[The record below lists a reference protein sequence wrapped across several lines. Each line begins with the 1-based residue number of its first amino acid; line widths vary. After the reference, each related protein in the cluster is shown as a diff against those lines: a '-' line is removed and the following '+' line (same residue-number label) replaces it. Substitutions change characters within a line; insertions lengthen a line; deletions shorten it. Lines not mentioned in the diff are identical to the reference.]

1 MGYFDY
7 IRNRNKQKDIE
18 TAAMVKAT
26 GTRRSK
32 QIWRQYKKNKGAVI
46 GLIVLGLFILIA
58 FVSNFIWDYKTDIT
72 GMNIQQ
78 RLITPCLQHLFGTD
92 HMGRDVLAR
101 VFYGTRYSLLIGFGS
116 TLISTIFGILFGS
129 IAGYYGG
136 KIENVT
142 MRIVELLLMIPN
154 MLLTIVIVSAFGI
167 NLGNLLLAQG
177 LATIPHFTRNAR
189 AAIMTVR
196 DNEYIEA
203 AKAMG
208 VSDFKIIVK
217 HVIPNALS
225 PILVQVTTRV
235 GGCIVGAA
243 GFSFLG
249 LGVPIPT
256 PEWGAMLADAKTN
269 MRAYPHLVIFP
280 GLAILILVLA
290 INQIGDGLRD
300 ALDPKLKR

>member
-1 MGYFDY
+1 MGYVEF
-7 IRNRNKQKDIE
+7 IKNRNKQKDME
-18 TAAMVKAT
+18 TVAMVKAT
-26 GTRRSK
+26 GTRQSQ

-46 GLIVLGLFILIA
+46 GLCILCAFVVIA
-58 FVSNFIWDYKTDIT
+58 IVSNFVWDYKTDIT
-72 GMNIQQ
+72 GMNIRQ
-78 RLITPCLQHLFGTD
+78 RLIKPCLEHLFGTD
-92 HMGRDVLAR
+92 HMGRDVMAR

-116 TLISTIFGILFGS
+116 TLISTFFGILFGS

-154 MLLTIVIVSAFGI
+154 MLLTIVIVTAFGI

-203 AKAMG
+203 ARAMG
-208 VSDFKIIVK
+208 VSDFKIILK

-256 PEWGAMLADAKTN
+256 PEWGAMLSDARN
-269 MRAYPHLVIFP
+269 HMREFPHLVIFP

>member
-1 MGYFDY
+1 MGYIEFVKE
-7 IRNRNKQKDIE
+7 RNKQKDIE
-18 TAAMVKAT
+18 AAAMVNAT
-26 GTRRSK
+26 GTKQYK

-46 GLIVLGLFILIA
+46 GLCVLCMFIIIAIVSS
-58 FVSNFIWDYKTDIT
+58 FVWDYKTDIT
-72 GMNIQQ
+72 GMNIRQ
-78 RLITPCLQHLFGTD
+78 RLLKPCLEHLFGTD
-92 HMGRDVLAR
+92 HMGRDVMAR

-116 TLISTIFGILFGS
+116 TLISTVFGIFFGS

-154 MLLTIVIVSAFGI
+154 MLLTIVIVTAFGI

-203 AKAMG
+203 ARAMG
-208 VSDFKIIVK
+208 VSDFKIIIK

-256 PEWGAMLADAKTN
+256 PEWGAMLSDARN
-269 MRAYPHLVIFP
+269 YMREFPHLVIFP

>member
-1 MGYFDY
+1 MGYVEF
-7 IRNRNKQKDIE
+7 IKNRNKQKDME
-18 TAAMVKAT
+18 TVAMVKAT
-26 GTRRSK
+26 GTRQSQ

-46 GLIVLGLFILIA
+46 GLCILCA
-58 FVSNFIWDYKTDIT
+58 FVAIAIASNFIWDYKTDIT
-72 GMNIQQ
+72 GMNIRQ
-78 RLITPCLQHLFGTD
+78 RLIKPCLEHLFGTD
-92 HMGRDVLAR
+92 HMGRDVMAR

-116 TLISTIFGILFGS
+116 TLISTFFGILFGS

-154 MLLTIVIVSAFGI
+154 MLLTIVIVTAFGI

-203 AKAMG
+203 ARAMG
-208 VSDFKIIVK
+208 VSDFKIILK

-256 PEWGAMLADAKTN
+256 PEWGAMLSDARN
-269 MRAYPHLVIFP
+269 HMREFPHLVIFP

>member
-1 MGYFDY
+1 MGYFDWVK
-7 IRNRNKQKDIE
+7 NRNKQKDME
-18 TAAMVKAT
+18 TVAMVKAT
-26 GTRRSK
+26 GTKQSK

-46 GLIVLGLFILIA
+46 GLCILCAFIVIA
-58 FVSNFIWDYKTDIT
+58 IAASFIWDYKKDIT
-72 GMNIQQ
+72 GMNIRQ
-78 RLITPCLQHLFGTD
+78 RLIKPCLEHLFGTD
-92 HMGRDVLAR
+92 HMGRDVMAR

-116 TLISTIFGILFGS
+116 TAISTVFGILFGS

-154 MLLTIVIVSAFGI
+154 MLLTIVIVTAFGI

-203 AKAMG
+203 ARAMG
-208 VSDFKIIVK
+208 VSDFKIIIK

-256 PEWGAMLADAKTN
+256 PEWGAMLSDARN
-269 MRAYPHLVIFP
+269 HMREFPHLVIFP

>member
-1 MGYFDY
+1 MGYFDF
-7 IRNRNKQKDIE
+7 IRNRYKQKDLE
-18 TAAMVKAT
+18 TVAMVNAT
-26 GTRRSK
+26 GTKRSL
-32 QIWRQYKKNKGAVI
+32 QIWHQFKKNKGAVI
-46 GLIVLGLFILIA
+46 GLIVLCLFIIIA
-58 FVSNFIWDYKTDIT
+58 IVSNIIWDYDTDIT
-72 GMNIQQ
+72 GMNSAE
-78 RLITPCLQHLFGTD
+78 RLIKPCLNHLFGTD

-101 VFYGTRYSLLIGFGS
+101 VFYGTKYSLLIGFGS
-116 TLISTIFGILFGS
+116 TLISTFFGILFGA

-136 KIENVT
+136 RIENVT

-208 VSDFKIIVK
+208 VSDFKIILK

-225 PILVQVTTRV
+225 PILVQVTTRI

-256 PEWGAMLADAKTN
+256 PEWGAMLADAKTQ

>member
-1 MGYFDY
+1 MT
-7 IRNRNKQKDIE
+7 K
-18 TAAMVKAT
+18 AASGK
-26 GTRRSK
+26 RSK
-32 QIWRQYKKNKGAVI
+32 QIWHQYKKNKGAVL
-46 GLIVLGLFILIA
+46 GLIVLLA
-58 FVSNFIWDYKTDIT
+58 FVVISLVSGFIWDYETDIV
-72 GMNIQQ
+72 GMNVSQ
-78 RLITPCLQHLFGTD
+78 RLLTPSFEHPFGTD

-116 TLISTIFGILFGS
+116 TLISTLFGVLFGS

-136 KIENVT
+136 KVENVI
-142 MRIVELLLMIPN
+142 MRVVELLLMIPN

-167 NLGNLLLAQG
+167 NLGNLILAQG

-203 AKAMG
+203 ARAMG
-208 VSDFKIIVK
+208 VSDFKIILK

-225 PILVQVTTRV
+225 PILVQVTTRI

-256 PEWGAMLADAKTN
+256 PEWGAMLADARMY
-269 MRAYPHLVIFP
+269 MRAFPHLVFFP

>member
-1 MGYFDY
+1 MGYNSFVKN
-7 IRNRNKQKDIE
+7 RNRQNDLD
-18 TAAMVKAT
+18 TVAMVKST
-26 GTRRSK
+26 GTKQSK
-32 QIWRQYKKNKGAVI
+32 QIWRQFKKNKGAVI
-46 GLIVLGLFILIA
+46 GLCVLFAFIIIA
-58 FVSNFIWDYKTDIT
+58 LVSNFIWDYKTDIT
-72 GMNIQQ
+72 GMNIRQ
-78 RLITPCLQHLFGTD
+78 RLVKPCLEHLFGTD

-136 KIENVT
+136 KVENIT

-154 MLLTIVIVSAFGI
+154 MLLTIVIVTAFGI

-208 VSDFKIIVK
+208 VSDFKIILK

-256 PEWGAMLADAKTN
+256 PEWGAMLADAKSH
-269 MRAYPHLVIFP
+269 MREYPHLVIFP
-280 GLAILILVLA
+280 GLAIMILVLA

>member
-1 MGYFDY
+1 MGYIDFVKN
-7 IRNRNKQKDIE
+7 RNRQKDLE
-18 TAAMVKAT
+18 TAAMVNAT
-26 GTRRSK
+26 GTKRSA
-32 QIWRQYKKNKGAVI
+32 QIWRQYCKNKGAVI
-46 GLIVLGLFILIA
+46 GLVTLCIFIVIA
-58 FVSNFIWDYKTDIT
+58 IASSFIWDYDTDIT
-72 GMNIQQ
+72 GMNTAQ
-78 RLITPCLQHLFGTD
+78 RLLKPCLEHLFGTD

-116 TLISTIFGILFGS
+116 TAISTFFGILFGA

-136 KIENVT
+136 KVENIT

-167 NLGNLLLAQG
+167 NLGNLILAQG

-203 AKAMG
+203 ARAMG
-208 VSDFKIIVK
+208 VSDFKIILK

-249 LGVPIPT
+249 LGVPVPT
-256 PEWGAMLADAKTN
+256 PEWGAMLADARN
-269 MRAYPHLVIFP
+269 QMRSYPHLVIFP
-280 GLAILILVLA
+280 GLAILVLVLA

>member
-1 MGYFDY
+1 MGYISY
-7 IRNRNKQKDIE
+7 IKRKYRQKDLE
-18 TAAMVKAT
+18 TIAMVNST
-26 GTRRSK
+26 GTKRSK
-32 QIWRQYKKNKGAVI
+32 QIWRQFKKNKGGVI
-46 GLIVLGLFILIA
+46 GLVVLCIFIVIA
-58 FVSNFIWDYKTDIT
+58 IVSSFIWDYQTDIT
-72 GMNIQQ
+72 GMNIRQ
-78 RLITPCLQHLFGTD
+78 RLLKPCLEHLFGTD

-116 TLISTIFGILFGS
+116 TLISTVFGVLFGS

-136 KIENVT
+136 KIENIT

-154 MLLTIVIVSAFGI
+154 MLLTIVIVTAFGI

-203 AKAMG
+203 ARAMG

-225 PILVQVTTRV
+225 PILVQVTTRI

-256 PEWGAMLADAKTN
+256 PEWGAMLADAKTH
-269 MRAYPHLVIFP
+269 MREYPHLVIFP

>member
-1 MGYFDY
+1 MGYVEFVKN
-7 IRNRNKQKDIE
+7 RNRQKDLE
-18 TAAMVKAT
+18 AAAMANAT
-26 GTRRSK
+26 GSKRST
-32 QIWRQYKKNKGAVI
+32 QIWRQYRKNKGAVI
-46 GLIVLGLFILIA
+46 GLVVLSIYILIA
-58 FVSNFIWDYKTDIT
+58 VVSSFIWDYNTDIT
-72 GMNIQQ
+72 GMSGNQ
-78 RLITPCLQHLFGTD
+78 RLLKPCLEHLFGTD
-92 HMGRDVLAR
+92 HMGRSVMAR

-116 TLISTIFGILFGS
+116 TLISTVFGILFGS

-136 KIENVT
+136 KIEDIT

-196 DNEYIEA
+196 DSEYIEA
-203 AKAMG
+203 ARAMG
-208 VSDFKIIVK
+208 VSDFKIIIK

-256 PEWGAMLADAKTN
+256 PEWGAMLSDARN
-269 MRAYPHLVIFP
+269 YMREYPHLVIFP
-280 GLAILILVLA
+280 GLAILLLVLA

>member
-1 MGYFDY
+1 MGLFNFIKEKHRREDL
-7 IRNRNKQKDIE
+7 E
-18 TAAMVKAT
+18 AVAMVNANYTK
-26 GTRRSK
+26 RSV
-32 QIWRQYKKNKGAVI
+32 QIWRQYKKNTGAVI
-46 GLIVLGLFILIA
+46 GMVILCMFIVIA
-58 FVSNFIWDYKTDIT
+58 IASSFIWDYETDIT
-72 GMNIQQ
+72 GLNASE
-78 RLITPCLQHLFGTD
+78 RLLKPCLKHLFGTD
-92 HMGRDVLAR
+92 HMGRDLLAR

-116 TLISTIFGILFGS
+116 TAISTFFGIIFGAV
-129 IAGYYGG
+129 AGYYGG
-136 KIENVT
+136 KTENII
-142 MRIVELLLMIPN
+142 MRIVEILLMIPN

-167 NLGNLLLAQG
+167 SLGNLLLAQG

-203 AKAMG
+203 ARAMG
-208 VSDFKIIVK
+208 VSDIKIIAK

-225 PILVQVTTRV
+225 PILVQVTSRV
-235 GGCIVGAA
+235 GGCIAGAA
-243 GFSFLG
+243 AFSFLG

-256 PEWGAMLADAKTN
+256 PEWGAMLSDARNN
-269 MRAYPHLVIFP
+269 MREYPHLVIFP

>member
-1 MGYFDY
+1 MGYLNFLKEKHRREDV
-7 IRNRNKQKDIE
+7 E
-18 TAAMVKAT
+18 AAAMVNAT
-26 GTRRSK
+26 GTKRSL

-46 GLIVLGLFILIA
+46 GLVVLCAFIVIA
-58 FVSNFIWDYKTDIT
+58 ITSSFIWDYQEDIV
-72 GMNIQQ
+72 GMKLEQ
-78 RLITPCLQHLFGTD
+78 RLLKPCLQHLFGTD
-92 HMGRDVLAR
+92 HMGRDLLAR

-116 TLISTIFGILFGS
+116 TAISTFFGILFGS

-136 KIENVT
+136 KVENVI
-142 MRIVELLLMIPN
+142 MRVVEILLMIPN
-154 MLLTIVIVSAFGI
+154 MLLTIVIVTAFGI

-208 VSDFKIIVK
+208 VSDFMIILK

-225 PILVQVTTRV
+225 PILVQVTSRV

-256 PEWGAMLADAKTN
+256 PEWGAMLSDARNN
-269 MRAYPHLVIFP
+269 MREYPHLVIFP

>member
-1 MGYFDY
+1 MGYFDF
-7 IRNRNKQKDIE
+7 IKNRNRQKDLE
-18 TAAMVKAT
+18 TVAMVNAT
-26 GTRRSK
+26 GTKRSK

-46 GLIVLGLFILIA
+46 GLVVLCTFIVIA
-58 FVSNFIWDYKTDIT
+58 IASSFIWNYKTDIT
-72 GMNIQQ
+72 GMKAKQ
-78 RLITPCLQHLFGTD
+78 RLLAPCLQHLFGTD

-177 LATIPHFTRNAR
+177 LATIPHYTRNAR

-203 AKAMG
+203 ARAMG

-269 MRAYPHLVIFP
+269 MRVYPHLVIFP

>member
-1 MGYFDY
+1 MGYIDF
-7 IRNRNKQKDIE
+7 IKRRMKQKDEE
-18 TAAMVKAT
+18 TVAMIKAT
-26 GTRRSK
+26 GTKQSK
-32 QIWRQYKKNKGAVI
+32 QIWRQYKKNKGGVM
-46 GLIVLGLFILIA
+46 GLCVLCAFIIIAIVSS
-58 FVSNFIWDYKTDIT
+58 FVWDYDTDIA
-72 GMNIQQ
+72 GMNSSG
-78 RLITPCLQHLFGTD
+78 RLLKPCLEHLFGTD
-92 HMGRDVLAR
+92 HMGRDVMAR
-101 VFYGTRYSLLIGFGS
+101 VFFGTRYSLLIGFGS
-116 TLISTIFGILFGS
+116 TLISTFFGILFGA

-136 KIENVT
+136 KTENII

-167 NLGNLLLAQG
+167 NLGNLILAQG

-203 AKAMG
+203 ARAMG
-208 VSDFKIIVK
+208 VSDFKIILK

-225 PILVQVTTRV
+225 PILVQVTTRI

-256 PEWGAMLADAKTN
+256 PEWGAMLSDAKKH
-269 MRAYPHLVIFP
+269 MLVYPHLVIFP

>member
-1 MGYFDY
+1 MGYVDM
-7 IRNRNKQKDIE
+7 IKNRSKQKDME
-18 TAAMVKAT
+18 TVAMVKAT
-26 GTRRSK
+26 GTKQSQ

-46 GLIVLGLFILIA
+46 GLCILCAFIVIA
-58 FVSNFIWDYKTDIT
+58 VVSNFIWDYKTDIT
-72 GMNIQQ
+72 GMNIRQ
-78 RLITPCLQHLFGTD
+78 RLIKPCLEHLFGTD
-92 HMGRDVLAR
+92 HMGRDVMAR

-116 TLISTIFGILFGS
+116 TLISTVFGILFGS

-154 MLLTIVIVSAFGI
+154 MLLTIVIVTAFGI

-203 AKAMG
+203 ARAMG
-208 VSDFKIIVK
+208 VSDFKIILK

-256 PEWGAMLADAKTN
+256 PEWGAMLSDARN
-269 MRAYPHLVIFP
+269 HMREFPHLVIFP

>member
-1 MGYFDY
+1 MGYVDFVK
-7 IRNRNKQKDIE
+7 NRNKQKDME
-18 TAAMVKAT
+18 TVAMVKAT
-26 GTRRSK
+26 GTKQSQ

-46 GLIVLGLFILIA
+46 GLCILCAFIAIA
-58 FVSNFIWDYKTDIT
+58 VVSNFIWDYKTDIT
-72 GMNIQQ
+72 GMNIRQ
-78 RLITPCLQHLFGTD
+78 RLLNPCLEHLFGTD
-92 HMGRDVLAR
+92 HMGRDVMAR

-116 TLISTIFGILFGS
+116 TLISTFFGILFGS

-154 MLLTIVIVSAFGI
+154 MLLTIVIVTAFGI

-203 AKAMG
+203 ARAMG
-208 VSDFKIIVK
+208 VSDFKIILK

-256 PEWGAMLADAKTN
+256 PEWGAMLSDARN
-269 MRAYPHLVIFP
+269 HMREFPHLVIFP